1 MHILDV
7 LKERGFIAQTTFEDE
22 LYKQLEEP
30 TTFYVG
36 FDPTADSLHIGHYIP
51 IMAMAHMQ
59 RAGHR
64 PIALMGGG
72 TAMIGDPSGKTDMR
86 KMMTVETIDHNVECI
101 KQQMSRFL
109 DFSGDKAII
118 VNNADWLRN
127 LNFIEFM
134 RDIGAMFSVNKMLTA
149 DCYKTRMATDN
160 GLSFLEFTYMLMQ
173 SYDFLELFHRYGCRL
188 EMGGNDQWSNMLGG
202 ADLVRRKDSEKAF
215 ACTFQLLLTH
225 DGKKMG
231 KTEKGALWLDP
242 NKTSPFDFY
251 QYWRNVD
258 DADVEKC
265 LGLLTFLPMDEV
277 RRLGALQ
284 GSEINEAKK
293 VLAFEVTKLVHGEE
307 EAQKAADAAWDV
319 IQMNKYSLI
328 EDKSIV
334 ANGTTITDEDAKFLN
349 AMKSYEL
356 VWQNDGTWSS
366 ETIWGWWWRTSNKY
380 SNATTGY
387 DYMGG
392 VGGTMIP
399 ALPPNFGFYAGFG
412 GTAPSLKLADSYPM
426 WSTGRYPVK
435 GYEGRNDMSKPI
447 VDPLSGYKTDGF
459 TEGYKQYVDPL
470 YPEWRPAIKA
480 HNTCIDR
487 DPRFYAT
494 MVPNGS

>member
-1 MHILDV
+1 MHILDI
-7 LKERGFIAQTTFEDE
+7 LKERGFIAQMTFEDE

-59 RAGHR
+59 RAGHK

-86 KMMTVETIDHNVECI
+86 KMMTTETIDQNVECI
-101 KQQMSRFL
+101 KKQMSRFL
-109 DFSGDKAII
+109 DFSEGQAII
-118 VNNADWLRN
+118 VNNGDWLRH

-134 RDIGAMFSVNKMLTA
+134 RDIGSMFSVNNMLRA
-149 DCYKTRMATDN
+149 DCYRARMESEN

-202 ADLVRRKDSEKAF
+202 ADLVRRKDNEKAF

-242 NKTSPFDFY
+242 NKCSPFDFY

-258 DADVEKC
+258 DKDVQKC

-277 RRLGALQ
+277 RRLGALE
-284 GSEINEAKK
+284 GSAINEAKK
-293 VLAFEVTKLVHGEE
+293 VLAYEVTKLVHGEE
-307 EAQKAADAAWDV
+307 EAQKAADAAAA
-319 IQMNKYSLI
+319 LFAGG
-328 EDKSIV
+328 
-334 ANGTTITDEDAKFLN
+334 ANGANIPSFELTASELAEDARVSTMLVKSGLCKSQSEARQQIKAGAVSVADEKVTDEKAVISAEQFG
-349 AMKSYEL
+349 E
-356 VWQNDGTWSS
+356 DGLMLQK
-366 ETIWGWWWRTSNKY
+366 GKK
-380 SNATTGY
+380 
-387 DYMGG
+387 
-392 VGGTMIP
+392 
-399 ALPPNFGFYAGFG
+399 GFRRLI
-412 GTAPSLKLADSYPM
+412 LK
-426 WSTGRYPVK
+426 
-435 GYEGRNDMSKPI
+435 
-447 VDPLSGYKTDGF
+447 
-459 TEGYKQYVDPL
+459 
-470 YPEWRPAIKA
+470 
-480 HNTCIDR
+480 
-487 DPRFYAT
+487 
-494 MVPNGS
+494 

>member
-1 MHILDV
+1 MHILDI

-59 RAGHR
+59 KAGHK

-86 KMMTVETIDHNVECI
+86 KMMTIDTIDNNVECI
-101 KQQMSRFL
+101 KKQMSRFL
-109 DFSGDKAII
+109 DFSEGKAII
-118 VNNADWLRN
+118 VNNGDWLRN

-134 RDIGAMFSVNKMLTA
+134 RDIGSMFSVNTMLRA
-149 DCYKTRMATDN
+149 DCYRARMESEN

-202 ADLVRRKDSEKAF
+202 ADLVRRKDNEKAF

-251 QYWRNVD
+251 QYWRNID
-258 DADVEKC
+258 DKDVEKC

-277 RRLGALQ
+277 RRLGALE
-284 GSEINEAKK
+284 GSAINEAKK
-293 VLAFEVTKLVHGEE
+293 VLAFEVTKLVHGED
-307 EAQKAADAAWDV
+307 EAQKAADAAASLFGGG
-319 IQMNKYSLI
+319 MNS
-328 EDKSIV
+328 
-334 ANGTTITDEDAKFLN
+334 ANVPSFELTTAELAEDARVTTMLV
-349 AMKSYEL
+349 KSGL
-356 VWQNDGTWSS
+356 CKSQSD
-366 ETIWGWWWRTSNKY
+366 
-380 SNATTGY
+380 A
-387 DYMGG
+387 
-392 VGGTMIP
+392 
-399 ALPPNFGFYAGFG
+399 
-412 GTAPSLKLADSYPM
+412 
-426 WSTGRYPVK
+426 
-435 GYEGRNDMSKPI
+435 RN
-447 VDPLSGYKTDGF
+447 
-459 TEGYKQYVDPL
+459 Q
-470 YPEWRPAIKA
+470 IKA
-480 HNTCIDR
+480 GAVLVADVKVE
-487 DPRFYAT
+487 DMAAT
-494 MVPNGS
+494 ISAEQFGEDGLMLQKGKKGFRRLILK